1 MGGAFLPPRCNTAL
15 KKAFSLRVDNYYGQG
30 SHEINSTEQGWS
42 AVSHLPGCYYF
53 SQIERKNPKKKVKGI
68 MNNNPPC
75 TGLVLQGG
83 GALGAYE
90 YGAIKALYEKR
101 PGFTPTVITGL
112 SIGSVN
118 AAILAGAADPI
129 QTLDKIWRED
139 FAMLAPLPFEK
150 VWQSLV
156 PAAVQQNLA
165 ALGNQGMYSVRP
177 QYLLAPVLAPF
188 FTSSFYDTSPLRAT
202 LENVVD
208 PALLNSGKQVVV
220 TAVDVATGKL
230 VRFGNTVSLQL
241 QRPRPEP
248 EQTEPEPIF
257 ANTDR
262 LTLDHILASCSLP
275 PGFPW
280 TAIKGHSYWDG
291 GLRSNTPL
299 TEAINGLE
307 AFEPNNDSIKREVIV
322 VELVPMAGRVPQ
334 TIQEVWERI
343 LGIIFSSKLDLDEKL
358 FHKMSTNIDLFEEIY
373 ALLNAIEGDEALRQT
388 ALPQAVKR
396 IRENRGYKAMKDR
409 RKINAFRVIPFKV
422 PPEATHG
429 TDFSRASIEQ
439 RIAAGYDE
447 AIAQNIKDPK
457 WVS

>member
-1 MGGAFLPPRCNTAL
+1 
-15 KKAFSLRVDNYYGQG
+15 
-30 SHEINSTEQGWS
+30 
-42 AVSHLPGCYYF
+42 LPGCYYF
-53 SQIERKNPKKKVKGI
+53 SQIERKNPKKKMIGNMKD
-68 MNNNPPC
+68 NHLC
-75 TGLVLQGG
+75 TGVVLQGG

-118 AAILAGAADPI
+118 AAILAGAAEPI

-139 FAMLAPLPFEK
+139 FAVRPLPFEK

-156 PAAVQQNLA
+156 PATVQQNLA
-165 ALGNQGMYSVRP
+165 AFGNQGMYSVRP
-177 QYLLAPVLAPF
+177 EYLLAPVLGPF

-248 EQTEPEPIF
+248 GQTEPEPIF

-275 PGFPW
+275 PGFPR
-280 TAIKGHSYWDG
+280 TAINGHSYWDG

-299 TEAINGLE
+299 SEAINGLE
-307 AFEPNNDSIKREVIV
+307 AIKPNNGSIKREVIV
-322 VELVPMAGRVPQ
+322 VELVPMAGGVPQ
-334 TIQEVWERI
+334 NIQEVWERI
-343 LGIIFSSKLDLDEKL
+343 LGIIFSSKLDLDAKL
-358 FHKMSTNIDLFEEIY
+358 FHKMNTNIDLFEAIN
-373 ALLNAIEGDEALRQT
+373 ALLSTIEGDEGLRQ
-388 ALPQAVKR
+388 AINAAVAKAGAMTVEG
-396 IRENRGYKAMKDR
+396 IRAHPGYQTLQGH
-409 RKINAFRVIPFKV
+409 RKINAFTMIPFKA
-422 PPEATHG
+422 PPEATHR
-429 TDFSRASIEQ
+429 TDFSRGSIEQ

-447 AIAQNIKDPK
+447 AIAQNIGEPNLID
-457 WVS
+457 